1 VAVDVRNDECH
12 PGPTEGRLY
21 LGNRLWKETA
31 SVTMHGREERLD
43 SWKAIAA
50 YLNRSE
56 RTVRR
61 WEEKE
66 GLPVHRLH
74 HDKRGSIYAYRT
86 ELDAWRESRKAS
98 PEFQD
103 LEASD
108 RAPSD
113 STGPISRW
121 WGAAAFLLLAAVA
134 SFAMFALRHD
144 RDPTERPSQNAAAQR
159 AYERANFGPN
169 PGRAQIDAGLKN
181 YQEAVRLDP
190 EFAAA
195 WRGLGSAHIALAW
208 FSESRAADDFAQAR
222 IEAQRAMSLDDSLG
236 EPWRILGMVSH
247 FLDRDDAMADDQFR
261 KAMKLN
267 PADPVAYSW
276 FAETLINRRRFD
288 EALQYARRAEEARP
302 RWLESITVAGN
313 ARLYSGDIDG
323 AIAEYERALEIEPGY
338 GLANHFLGR
347 AYLAKGQIERGIE
360 QLRKSNEILGRVPFS
375 VADLGYALAAG
386 GHRDE
391 AETMAADLRGKREA
405 GYYPAFALAEIE
417 LGIGNQ
423 EAALDW
429 LERAADE
436 KNMGYYFPSADPV
449 YEPLRSQPRFQ
460 ALMERLHL

>member
-1 VAVDVRNDECH
+1 
-12 PGPTEGRLY
+12 
-21 LGNRLWKETA
+21 
-31 SVTMHGREERLD
+31 MHGREERLD

-74 HDKRGSIYAYRT
+74 HDKRGSIYAYRA
-86 ELDAWRESRKAS
+86 ELDAWRESRRAS

-103 LEASD
+103 IEDSEPP
-108 RAPSD
+108 RTESTAPR
-113 STGPISRW
+113 SRW
-121 WGAAAFLLLAAVA
+121 PHAALILLLITLAGSALL
-134 SFAMFALRHD
+134 ALRYD
-144 RDPTERPSQNAAAQR
+144 RGPAERPSSNPDAQR

-190 EFAAA
+190 QFAAA
-195 WRGLGSAHIALAW
+195 WRGLASAHIALAW
-208 FSESRAADDFAQAR
+208 FGESSAAEDFAQAQ
-222 IEAQRAMSLDDSLG
+222 IEAQRAIAIDDSLG
-236 EPWRILGMVSH
+236 EPWRILGMISH
-247 FLDRDDAMADDQFR
+247 FRDRDDAAADEQFR

-267 PADPVAYSW
+267 PTDPVAYSW

-288 EALQYARRAEEARP
+288 EALRYAKRAEEVKP
-302 RWLESITVAGN
+302 RWLESVTVAGN
-313 ARLYSGDIDG
+313 ARLFAGDIDG

-347 AYLAKGQIERGIE
+347 AYLAQGQLERAIE
-360 QLRKSNEILGRVPFS
+360 QLRKSNDLLGAVPFS
-375 VADLGYALAAG
+375 VADLGYALAVG

-391 AETMAADLRGKREA
+391 AETMASDLRRKREA
-405 GYYPAFALAEIE
+405 GYYPAFAIAEIE
-417 LGIGNQ
+417 LGIGDTS
-423 EAALDW
+423 AALDW

-436 KNMGYYFPSADPV
+436 RNIGYYFPSVDPI

-460 ALMERLHL
+460 ALMERLRL